1 MHLPTENRQSTIR
14 WAFVFAIPLLVALFV
29 RTAPLL
35 EGGDRLRHQ
44 CITEDGYLMLTI
56 ARNVALGNGF
66 SIAGGEIATNGTQ
79 PLTTL
84 LFAGCIKLAGG
95 DRITGLYP
103 VVAAQVLWSI
113 AGAIALYVC
122 TRRLLYRG
130 PHANTVALLAA
141 LLWFISPTSLQH
153 MQNGLETGLYALL
166 ILLSVAAYDLFRPK
180 LLTTAAWGA
189 CLALGVIL
197 GLTFLA
203 RNDACFLIAVLLL
216 VHLASMYR
224 SGQLKRGL
232 TQCFTIGLISIAVAS
247 PWLWFNVTQ
256 FGHIVPVSGRAEA
269 HNVVFAHN
277 LRYAFIALLEN
288 LTLLLRVPGS
298 LEASMTMT
306 YASVVILLGLAL
318 IAARHR
324 HWLAANFSAG
334 TGILAAF
341 VGALFIYYALFFGMP
356 GFLGRYFFPITI
368 LSAIFL
374 AALFGSSLTH
384 ETRPIANRHST
395 IGKSPRLRPV
405 VLPLLALALF
415 ITIAFNIRM
424 YRNGKNHLHSQ
435 VVAWVDANVPENVYV
450 GATQT
455 GTLGYYHDR
464 TINLD
469 GKVNPIAFEYRKQHR
484 IAEYARTTNVQY
496 IVDWVGHAAWAKLPE
511 FSPYYELIVE
521 DHEKNLAVLR
531 RRQESALTRLQR
543 DHLSAIQEWIDDILI
558 AGLQH
563 VPIANY
569 VTPDLLFAWTGE
581 QPSVRMFVED
591 YAPWFKLECTG
602 SRPPEIALVAG
613 AGLQALP
620 LLRPLLDNDCV
631 AEHVHYEHP
640 MSSTLG
646 LHLPRPSLQNVA
658 AFLVESALG
667 GKVSFAWS
675 MSPESGESECENY
688 AAAYAAWIDRCYDA
702 SRITLRCPDTDV
714 PAVPWLLWS
723 NPHPEFAGA
732 RK

>member
-1 MHLPTENRQSTIR
+1 MR
-14 WAFVFAIPLLVALFV
+14 WAFILSMPLLVALFV

-103 VVAAQVLWSI
+103 VVAAQILWSV
-113 AGAIALYVC
+113 AGAIALYFC

-130 PHANTVALLAA
+130 PHANIVALIAA
-141 LLWFISPTSLQH
+141 MLWFISPTSLQH
-153 MQNGLETGLYALL
+153 MQNGLETGFYALL

-180 LLTTAAWGA
+180 FPAAAAWGP
-189 CLALGVIL
+189 CLALGIVL

-203 RNDACFLIAVLLL
+203 RNDACFLIAVMLL

-224 SGQLKRGL
+224 SGQLQRGL
-232 TQCFTIGLISIAVAS
+232 TQCITIGLISIVVAS
-247 PWLWFNVTQ
+247 PWLWFNVTH

-288 LTLLLRVPGS
+288 LTLLLRIPGS
-298 LEASMTMT
+298 LEASMTMA
-306 YASVVILLGLAL
+306 YASAVILLGIAL
-318 IAARHR
+318 IAARQR

-341 VGALFIYYALFFGMP
+341 VAALFVYYALFFGMP

-368 LSAIFL
+368 LSAMIL
-374 AALFGSSLTH
+374 ASITVASSISSRESPLVSPS
-384 ETRPIANRHST
+384 PIRGTFA
-395 IGKSPRLRPV
+395 IV
-405 VLPLLALALF
+405 IVLGLLL
-415 ITIAFNIRM
+415 TIALNVRI
-424 YRNGKNHLHSQ
+424 YRNGLLHHHAQ
-435 VVAWVDANVPENVYV
+435 VVAWVDANVPESVYV

-484 IAEYARTTNVQY
+484 IAEYARTANVQY
-496 IVDWVGHAAWAKLPE
+496 IVDWVGHAAWANLPE

-531 RRQESALTRLQR
+531 LRPDSALTRLQR
-543 DHLSAIQEWIDDILI
+543 DHISAIQNWIDDILI
-558 AGLQH
+558 AGQKR
-563 VPIANY
+563 VPIEDY
-569 VTPDLLFAWTGE
+569 VTPELLFTWTGN
-581 QPSVRMFVED
+581 QPSGRMFVED
-591 YAPWFKLECTG
+591 YEPWFKLECTG
-602 SRPPEIALVAG
+602 SHPPEIALVAG
-613 AGLQALP
+613 AGLRALP

-631 AEHVHYEHP
+631 AEHVLYEHP

-646 LHLPRPSLQNVA
+646 LHLPRPSLQDVA
-658 AFLVESALG
+658 AFLIESALR
-667 GKVSFAWS
+667 GKVNFAWR
-675 MSPESGESECENY
+675 MSPEAGQGNGENY

-702 SRITLRCPDTDV
+702 SRNTLRCPDTDF
-714 PAVPWLLWS
+714 PRVPWLLWS
-723 NPHPEFAGA
+723 NPHPEFAWA
-732 RK
+732 RN